1 MKWNAM
7 WIESGTIK
15 PKELVS
21 PSPSLSH
28 SLILLLLRVFLLA
41 SFIAT
46 LLRNPQTNLLLILA
60 LFVRMSQIRAFAG
73 KIAMIISTLVQIDK
87 NISTSVSPLQRDTGI
102 LEILLSDCGFC
113 GERGAGKWIRCVV
126 DVDDMVWRIMGE
138 WRWWDWKAQKLV
150 RYYVMCSE
158 IENSQSNE
166 DMMATTV
173 FAFAYLCFS
182 CSTVEWWVVAAM

>member
-21 PSPSLSH
+21 PSP

-60 LFVRMSQIRAFAG
+60 LLVRMSQLRAFAG

-158 IENSQSNE
+158 IANSRSNE

-182 CSTVEWWVVAAM
+182 CSTVEWLVVAAM